1 MAKYKIVINSVDNI
15 RDLLQIS
22 YMEAD
27 SQIIQAQNEITK
39 LANSTNLQD
48 EVMDSRQKY
57 AKAIQDYLTI
67 KDKAIGKKIDIAKLL
82 SEIMKHN
89 GDVEGTMND
98 EKAMKNMSFD
108 FKKIR
113 EIVNEETS
121 SKKSET
127 IKLNKT
133 S

>member
-48 EVMDSRQKY
+48 EVMDSKQKY

>member
-22 YMEAD
+22 YLEAD

-89 GDVEGTMND
+89 GDDGRD
-98 EKAMKNMSFD
+98 
-108 FKKIR
+108 R
-113 EIVNEETS
+113 
-121 SKKSET
+121 
-127 IKLNKT
+127 
-133 S
+133 